1 MENLTQKWTQSGHL
15 SQNQGTF
22 FSDFQNTAG
31 EASPQKISK
40 RRTVTNQI
48 AIYAIEKNLWR

>member
-1 MENLTQKWTQSGHL
+1 MENLTQKWTQSRHF

-22 FSDFQNTAG
+22 FDFQNTAG

-40 RRTVTNQI
+40 RKTVTNQI
-48 AIYAIEKNLWR
+48 EIYAIEKNLWR